1 MAVWIGVPLLALAVD
16 WWLGEPPA
24 AWHPVVWMGRALQ
37 WWLDQLESP
46 ATRAALLQRHRGFF

>member
-37 WWLDQLESP
+37 WWASGSRPRCLWL
-46 ATRAALLQRHRGFF
+46 TI